1 RAVALALGGRP
12 GARLAGRLA
21 CPASRSTLLR
31 LIRALPDPAAGTPK
45 VLGVDGF
52 ALRRGHVYGTILVDI
67 QTRRPVDM
75 LPERSAESFRAWLD
89 ARPGVQV
96 ICRDRGGCYAEGA
109 ARGAPLA
116 IQVADRWHAEMRGY
130 RAAGCGV
137 VQMRRPV
144 MWVGMMRMN
153 CSLGPLAHACTPS
166 GATEASSASESTKC
180 AEPWIRTLH
189 PSCVAG
195 LIWSTSKATLYSAS
209 AMRVRRSSSI
219 ELCRPVRNAMVPS
232 YSS

>member
-1 RAVALALGGRP
+1 MASSQRYTLPSQGHLTWAPGTGTKVP
-12 GARLAGRLA
+12 GAWDFG
-21 CPASRSTLLR
+21 P
-31 LIRALPDPAAGTPK
+31 P
-45 VLGVDGF
+45 
-52 ALRRGHVYGTILVDI
+52 
-67 QTRRPVDM
+67 
-75 LPERSAESFRAWLD
+75 
-89 ARPGVQV
+89 
-96 ICRDRGGCYAEGA
+96 
-109 ARGAPLA
+109 
-116 IQVADRWHAEMRGY
+116 ADRHEHAEMRGY

-166 GATEASSASESTKC
+166 RATEASSASESTKC

-209 AMRVRRSSSI
+209 DMRVRRSSSI
-219 ELCRPVRNAMVPS
+219 ELRS
-232 YSS
+232 EE